1 MANVDI
7 IDNCSIAFFL
17 FRPHNSVLTKD
28 YPYSLFAM
36 PVESFPPIAVGLMGT
51 VSQSSSPIIR
61 ILLISCRVNT
71 PPVSPLRASQS
82 LTRRYVLICYPQTKL
97 MVCLDWCCRNHHVRS
112 SSTRQGLRVRLT
124 QCYIQYVD

>member
-28 YPYSLFAM
+28 YPYRLFAM

-61 ILLISCRVNT
+61 LLLISCRVNT
-71 PPVSPLRASQS
+71 PPVSLLQASQS
-82 LTRRYVLICYPQTKL
+82 LTRRYILIRHPQNKVNDLCRLVLSESPCSIFVDEARSPSTFDTVLYTIC
-97 MVCLDWCCRNHHVRS
+97 
-112 SSTRQGLRVRLT
+112 
-124 QCYIQYVD
+124 